1 MTPVPVT
8 LVSAAA
14 TVLLNFWL
22 GWRIANLREEYKVS
36 VGDGGHELLLRRM
49 RAQSNFIEN
58 APFVL
63 ILIGALEL
71 SGGNRWALGGVA
83 TVFLAARIAHAFGMD
98 GGERQRWRMYGMMGT
113 MITNLALVIWALF
126 CAFELCLRR

>member
-1 MTPVPVT
+1 MTTVPVT
-8 LVSAAA
+8 LVSAVAA
-14 TVLLNFWL
+14 VLLNFWL
-22 GWRIANLREEYKVS
+22 GWRIAAFREEYKVS
-36 VGDGGHELLLRRM
+36 VGDGGQEPLLRRM

-71 SGGNRWALGGVA
+71 SGGNRWALGGIMA
-83 TVFLAARIAHAFGMD
+83 VFVAARIAHALGMD

-113 MITNLALVIWALF
+113 MITNLALVILAVV
-126 CAFELCLRR
+126 CAAELCLGR